1 MLTHHVNDYCS
12 VHHISVEYVMIGF
25 LLHVASDQTDHMEI
39 RASDHTDIGDHDD
52 QKRSSVES
60 GGSPRDRAG
69 LQTLRL
75 KTNKSF

>member
-39 RASDHTDIGDHDD
+39 RASDHTDIGA
-52 QKRSSVES
+52 S
-60 GGSPRDRAG
+60 
-69 LQTLRL
+69 
-75 KTNKSF
+75 